1 MTESLRYRRN
11 PAVSETELD
20 GEIFLVEPESEEV
33 FYLDA
38 MGAGLWRLLAAPQ
51 SIKEAVT
58 VYQAAFPDIDRQ
70 TVENDLRTALQ
81 TLLERGLVATVA

>member
-51 SIKEAVT
+51 SIEEAVT